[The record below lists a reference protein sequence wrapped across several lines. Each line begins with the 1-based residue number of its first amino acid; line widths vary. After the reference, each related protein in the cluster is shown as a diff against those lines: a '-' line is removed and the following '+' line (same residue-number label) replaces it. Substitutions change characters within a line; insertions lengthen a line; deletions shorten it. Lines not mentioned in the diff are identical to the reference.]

1 MDDKNEVKDASRSID
16 CALGS
21 RCGCATGGCYGSK
34 RQVAAFKTG
43 TYKVNRT
50 SNLPP
55 GGTVTL
61 KHAQCG
67 GKLQFCVALPKS
79 PAILGAGCPEPLR
92 VGNFATPVALS
103 SSGKVTEHAPITVEI
118 TPGQPQT
125 RQSGQSAFSIAFK
138 KNGTASGYFAL
149 GITVVLGAKSISCSG
164 KVSFTA
170 KLA

>member
-1 MDDKNEVKDASRSID
+1 MRWVRPFVVMGVVFV
-16 CALGS
+16 ALLTSAAG
-21 RCGCATGGCYGSK
+21 ATAKSAG
-34 RQVAAFKTG
+34 AFKTG
-43 TYKVNRT
+43 TYKVMSRANQ
-50 SNLPP
+50 LPP

-67 GKLQFCVALPKS
+67 GKLQYCVALPKS
-79 PAILGAGCPEPLR
+79 PAILGAECPEPLR
-92 VGNFATPVALS
+92 VGNFATPVALP

-138 KNGTASGYFAL
+138 KNGTASGYFEL